1 MSELPA
7 REDVNCGDNP
17 VHSQAALRRRAR
29 EVEMMSEEFSDGTE
43 LVSSETNSDHAEV
56 LTAQNDLTERDS
68 AGCSSSDPVGG
79 DPSDEDSL
87 ARELAK
93 EVFGER
99 FALADEYVTW
109 LRSEGVLRGLIGPRE
124 ADRLWSRHILN
135 SVASFQLFPIGA
147 RVADVGSGAGLPG
160 IPLAIIRPDL
170 EFTLIESMLR
180 RTTFL
185 SEVIAALGLE
195 SQVKVLRAR
204 AEEVPGRFDV
214 VTARAVAPLEKLL
227 GWTTGLF
234 LPDGELLALK
244 GETAADEV
252 AAAQDFLSR
261 KKLSAETLT
270 VRALPQ
276 AEPTHVVRIR
286 AAR

>member
-1 MSELPA
+1 MPLLLGSSTTTLNADTPLLEA
-7 REDVNCGDNP
+7 NP
-17 VHSQAALRRRAR
+17 RSADCHQPDGRVH
-29 EVEMMSEEFSDGTE
+29 
-43 LVSSETNSDHAEV
+43 
-56 LTAQNDLTERDS
+56 
-68 AGCSSSDPVGG
+68 
-79 DPSDEDSL
+79 
-87 ARELAK
+87 
-93 EVFGER
+93 
-99 FALADEYVTW
+99 
-109 LRSEGVLRGLIGPRE
+109 
-124 ADRLWSRHILN
+124 
-135 SVASFQLFPIGA
+135 
-147 RVADVGSGAGLPG
+147 
-160 IPLAIIRPDL
+160 
-170 EFTLIESMLR
+170 
-180 RTTFL
+180 
-185 SEVIAALGLE
+185 LGLE

>member
-7 REDVNCGDNP
+7 REDVNCGDDP

-29 EVEMMSEEFSDGTE
+29 EVEMMNEEFFDGSE
-43 LVSSETNSDHAEV
+43 FVSSETNSDHVEV
-56 LTAQNDLTERDS
+56 LTAQNDLTELDS
-68 AGCSSSDPVGG
+68 AGRSSSDPGG
-79 DPSDEDSL
+79 DASDEDAL

-185 SEVIAALGLE
+185 SEVVAALGLE
-195 SQVKVLRAR
+195 YQVKVLRAR

-252 AAAQDFLSR
+252 AAARDFLAR